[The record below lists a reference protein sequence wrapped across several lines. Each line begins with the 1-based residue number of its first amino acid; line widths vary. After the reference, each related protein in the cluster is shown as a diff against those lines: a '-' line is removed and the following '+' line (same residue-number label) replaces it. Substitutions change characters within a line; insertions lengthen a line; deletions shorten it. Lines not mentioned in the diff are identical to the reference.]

1 MKPFSFAKLLA
12 VGCLFALA
20 LPVGCGDS
28 DDSNDEPGAAG
39 SGAGGDGSGASSAG
53 GTGNGG
59 DGGGVLPG
67 ISDVSK
73 TEMCGDNSCKSG
85 NVATYFIDPCCAGDA
100 CGLDT
105 SFLQV
110 VGASFAETCQP
121 RDQPGELDEECPA
134 SADSQIPFG
143 MNMVPLAGFAGCCRP
158 DGKCGVFVDKIS
170 SPVLGVLGTLGLGCV
185 DAAPFFPGET
195 IGSCG
200 DGIGGQPGAGGAP
213 GVGGAASGGAAG
225 SAQ

>member
-1 MKPFSFAKLLA
+1 MKPFSFAKLLT
-12 VGCLFALA
+12 VGCLLALA
-20 LPVGCGDS
+20 LPVACGDS

-39 SGAGGDGSGASSAG
+39 SGAGGDGSGASTSG
-53 GTGNGG
+53 GTGNAG
-59 DGGGVLPG
+59 DGGGSLPG

-73 TEMCGDNSCKSG
+73 TEMCGGNSCKSG
-85 NVATYFIDPCCAGDA
+85 NVATYFIDPCCAGDG

-121 RDQPGELDEECPA
+121 RDQPGELDEGCPA

-143 MNMVPLAGFAGCCRP
+143 MSMVPLSGFAGCCRP
-158 DGKCGVFVDKIS
+158 NGQCGVFVDKIS
-170 SPVLGVLGTLGLGCV
+170 SPVLGTLGTLGLGCV

-195 IGSCG
+195 VGTCG
-200 DGIGGQPGAGGAP
+200 EAQGMGGAGA
-213 GVGGAASGGAAG
+213 GGAASGGAAG